1 MIPTNWRTST
11 YTHPNGNCVEVGRLG
26 AHAAVRDT
34 KNRAAGH
41 LTIGAAQWSS
51 FVRKVTSGRY
61 DR

>member
-11 YTHPNGNCVEVGRLG
+11 YTHPNGNCVEVGRAG
-26 AHAAVRDT
+26 DRAAVRDT

-41 LTIGAAQWSS
+41 LTIGAAQWSA
-51 FVRKVTSGRY
+51 FVRRVASGRY

>member
-26 AHAAVRDT
+26 DRATVRDT
-34 KNRAAGH
+34 KNRTAGY
-41 LTIGAAQWSS
+41 LTIGEAQWSS
-51 FVRKVTSGRY
+51 FVREVASGRY